1 MASVS
6 MKDVALAA
14 GVSQPAVSYAY
25 NRPSKLSQAQREH
38 ILEVAAS
45 LGYPGPNVLG
55 RSLRSGKIGAI
66 GLMMMDKLS
75 LAFADPCTIALLR
88 GISEV
93 GELENVALTLFP
105 LNNNRLVGRAQ
116 AANHGSLALR
126 GLVDGLIISTLPDD
140 HPAVLAVVKQ
150 NIPFVVIDSPLV
162 EDSFFVGIDDRG
174 AARTQM
180 QHLLDL
186 GHRKIGIIIDR
197 LNPDG
202 YRGPI
207 DQQRFKSASERI
219 VRERLTGYVE
229 AASVAGLAF
238 EDLSIIEAGG
248 LDSTAGQAAAFT
260 LLTSNDVTAVVACSD
275 VMAIACMKTAHALNR
290 NVPQTLSV
298 IGFDDI
304 PEAVQLGLTTIGQP
318 MVEKGVYA
326 ARMLTEQLNAPAGT
340 RLEPEQKIFA
350 TKLIVRTS
358 TLNVQAAD
366 A

>member
-1 MASVS
+1 

-25 NRPSKLSQAQREH
+25 NRPSKLSPAQREH

-75 LAFADPCTIALLR
+75 LAFADPCTIAMLR

-105 LNNNRLVGRAQ
+105 LNNNRLVGRGQ
-116 AANHGSLALR
+116 AASHSSLALR

-140 HPAVLAVVKQ
+140 HPAVLAVVKHS
-150 NIPFVVIDSPLV
+150 IPFVVIDSPLV
-162 EDSFFVGIDDRG
+162 ENSFFVGIDDRG

-186 GHRKIGIIIDR
+186 GHRKIGVIIDR

-207 DQQRFKSASERI
+207 DLQRFKSASERI

-229 AASVAGLAF
+229 AATDAGLAF
-238 EDLSIIEAGG
+238 EDLSVIEAGG
-248 LDSTAGQAAAFT
+248 LDSTSGQAAAFT

-275 VMAIACMKTAHALNR
+275 VMAIACMKTAHALSR
-290 NVPQTLSV
+290 QVPETLSV

-304 PEAVQLGLTTIGQP
+304 PEAVQLGLTTIAQP

-326 ARMLTEQLNAPAGT
+326 ARMLTEQLNAPADAP
-340 RLEPEQKIFA
+340 LVPAQKIFA
-350 TKLIVRTS
+350 TKLVVRTS
-358 TLNVQAAD
+358 TRSIQPAD